1 MGLTAFSLSNIWFAL
16 ETADEEHSIFDF
28 DVLLA
33 NATLLKTVGMSLV
46 AILLATELNVFHRI
60 LDTVSLTLDQW
71 AICFVVSLAMLVV
84 AEGRKLLG
92 IHTVEPARQNIAAP
106 VPVPGELKERP
117 MVKIS
122 NKRIAQFIEPFR
134 VKPGSKVRLPHD
146 FDPERSSGLGAP
158 RMPKRLL
165 AQGVELL
172 ADYQARLAAQDT
184 YGLLVVLQAM
194 DAAGKDGTIRH
205 VMSGVN
211 PQGVSVHSFKV
222 PVRRGPRPRLP
233 VALPAGCRSAARS
246 PIFNRSHYEEVLV
259 VRVHPEFLKNQKL
272 PPSLRRGKDI
282 WQRRYR
288 SINDW
293 ERHLVENGIRV
304 VKLFLNVVN
313 EEQRR
318 RFLSRIDEP
327 EKNWKFSTNDAK
339 ERTFW
344 NDYQKA
350 FAEVLCHTSTEWAPW
365 YVIPADSKPFARV
378 AAAAVIANALIDIDP
393 QYPTVSKEQRDML
406 QGMRAQLGGPDT
418 GDGHHA
424 DTAPA
429 GAAEAVA
436 VNDKK
441 KS

>member
-1 MGLTAFSLSNIWFAL
+1 
-16 ETADEEHSIFDF
+16 
-28 DVLLA
+28 
-33 NATLLKTVGMSLV
+33 
-46 AILLATELNVFHRI
+46 
-60 LDTVSLTLDQW
+60 
-71 AICFVVSLAMLVV
+71 
-84 AEGRKLLG
+84 
-92 IHTVEPARQNIAAP
+92 
-106 VPVPGELKERP
+106 

-146 FDPERSSGLGAP
+146 FDPEAG
-158 RMPKRLL
+158 KRARRAADAKEVL
-165 AQGVELL
+165 AQGVEML

-222 PVRRGPRPRLP
+222 PSSEDLDHDFLWRYQKVSPERGSI
-233 VALPAGCRSAARS
+233 A
-246 PIFNRSHYEEVLV
+246 IFNRSHYEEVLV
-259 VRVHPEFLKNQKL
+259 VRVHPDFLKNQKL

-293 ERHLVENGIRV
+293 EHHLVENGIRV
-304 VKLFLNVVN
+304 VKLFLNVSN

-350 FAEVLCHTSTEWAPW
+350 FAEVLSHTSTEWAPW

-441 KS
+441 KA